1 MAVGREII
9 LVPGLWYGPRSMAL
23 IGARMRR
30 PGYNIRFFSYRSTKA
45 TAEECADGLAELVRK
60 TPPGAPPHMVGH
72 SLGGLLIL
80 RLLAMSHALPI
91 GRVVLL
97 GTPMQGSEAARK
109 TLQLPG
115 GAALLGVA
123 ATTLCAGSHGFRG
136 NYEVGMIAGSR
147 AFGLGRIAGF
157 MGKASD
163 GTVALE
169 ETYSECLTA
178 RITLP
183 VNHTGMLF
191 SSLVAR
197 EIACFLE
204 QGQFLPDQAADQQ
217 QAPLR

>member
-1 MAVGREII
+1 M
-9 LVPGLWYGPRSMAL
+9 SF
-23 IGARMRR
+23 IGARLRR

-45 TAEECADGLAELVRK
+45 TAEDCAGSLAELVREA
-60 TPPGAPPHMVGH
+60 PPGAPPHLVGH

-80 RLLAMSHALPI
+80 RLLAMSHAPPI

-109 TLQLPG
+109 ALQLPG

-123 ATTLCAGSHGFRG
+123 ASTLCAGSHGFRG

-147 AFGLGRIAGF
+147 AFGLGRIAGL

-169 ETYSECLTA
+169 ETHSECLTA
-178 RITLP
+178 HVTLP
-183 VNHTGMLF
+183 VSHTGMLF
-191 SSLVAR
+191 SSLVAQ
-197 EIACFLE
+197 EIRCFIE
-204 QGQFLPDQAADQQ
+204 QGRFSHKFCGTQSESLPG
-217 QAPLR
+217 

>member
-1 MAVGREII
+1 MALGREII
-9 LVPGLWYGPRSMAL
+9 LVPGLWYGPKSMSFIGTRLRRSE
-23 IGARMRR
+23 
-30 PGYNIRFFSYRSTKA
+30 YTIRFFSYRSTKA
-45 TAEECADGLAELVRK
+45 TAEDCARSLAELVREA
-60 TPPGAPPHMVGH
+60 PPGAPPHLVGH

-80 RLLAMSHALPI
+80 HLLAMSHAPPI
-91 GRVVLL
+91 GRVVML

-123 ATTLCAGSHGFRG
+123 ASTLCAGSHGYRG
-136 NYEVGMIAGSR
+136 NHEVGMIAGSR
-147 AFGLGRIAGF
+147 AFGLGRIAGL

-178 RITLP
+178 HITLP
-183 VNHTGMLF
+183 VSHSGMLF
-191 SSLVAR
+191 SSLVAQ

>member
-1 MAVGREII
+1 M
-9 LVPGLWYGPRSMAL
+9 SF

-30 PGYNIRFFSYRSTKA
+30 SGYNIRFFSYRSTKV
-45 TAEECADGLAELVRK
+45 TAEDCARSLAELVRGA
-60 TPPGAPPHMVGH
+60 PPGAPPHLVGH

-80 RLLAMSHALPI
+80 RLLAMSHAPPI

-109 TLQLPG
+109 TLQLPA

-123 ATTLCAGSHGFRG
+123 ATTLCAGSHGFCG
-136 NYEVGMIAGSR
+136 NHQVGMIAGSR
-147 AFGLGRIAGF
+147 AFGLGRVAGF

-183 VNHTGMLF
+183 VSHTGMLF
-191 SSLVAR
+191 SSPVAR
-197 EIACFLE
+197 EIRCFVE
-204 QGQFLPDQAADQQ
+204 QGRFSPELCGTHSKSQ
-217 QAPLR
+217 RG

>member
-1 MAVGREII
+1 M
-9 LVPGLWYGPRSMAL
+9 SF
-23 IGARMRR
+23 IGTRMRR
-30 PGYNIRFFSYRSTKA
+30 PGYKIRFFSYRSTKA
-45 TAEECADGLAELVRK
+45 TAEDCARSLAELVRG
-60 TPPGAPPHMVGH
+60 TPSGAPPHLVGH

-80 RLLAMSHALPI
+80 RLLAMSHAPPI

-115 GAALLGVA
+115 GSALLGVA
-123 ATTLCAGSHGFRG
+123 ASTLCAGSHGFRG

-147 AFGLGRIAGF
+147 ALGLGRIAGL

-169 ETYSECLTA
+169 ETHSECLTA

-183 VNHTGMLF
+183 VSHTGMLF
-191 SSLVAR
+191 SSLVAE
-197 EIACFLE
+197 EIRCFIE
-204 QGQFLPDQAADQQ
+204 QGRFSPELFGTHSKSP
-217 QAPLR
+217 RG